1 MEAKLAQE
9 LAGLAQLPL
18 FQVFLYILK
27 VYDSLDRGRCLE
39 VLRGYGMGQN
49 LA

>member
-9 LAGLAQLPL
+9 LAGLAHLPL

-27 VYDSLDRGRCLE
+27 AYDYLDRSQCLE
-39 VLRGYGMGQN
+39 VLRGYGMGPN